1 MKNRFKEIKKHFEKE
16 AAVFDE
22 LFYKI
27 VPHYRT
33 MIEILV
39 QAMPFKKQSKLE
51 IIDLGCGTGNLGS
64 KAKEYYPNAH
74 LTCLDMS
81 ENMIKMAKTKFEKYP
96 DTVFWHGDIRKF
108 DYSKKYDAVISSMVL
123 HHVEGTEKIKFYKKL
138 HKTLKRGGIF
148 LNIDIFVTKDTAL
161 QKFYTD
167 KWISFMNEN
176 GLPLN
181 KVKEMLARHKKEDRP
196 VVIDWELSALKKAGF
211 KNPDIIFKNFNFA
224 VYGAK
229 K

>member
-16 AAVFDE
+16 AKFFDSF
-22 LFYKI
+22 FYKI
-27 VPHYRT
+27 VPQYRQ
-33 MIEILV
+33 MLEILV
-39 QAMPFKKQSKLE
+39 QSMPFEKNKKLKV
-51 IIDLGCGTGNLGS
+51 IDLGCGTGNLGL
-64 KAKEYYPNAH
+64 KAKEYYPHAH
-74 LTCLDMS
+74 LTCVDMS

-123 HHVEGTEKIKFYKKL
+123 HHVEGAEKIKFYKKL
-138 HKTLKRGGIF
+138 HKALKTGGIF
-148 LNIDIFVTKDTAL
+148 LNIDIFITKDAVL

-167 KWISFMNEN
+167 KWISFMSEN
-176 GLPLN
+176 GLALN
-181 KVKEMLARHKKEDRP
+181 KVKEMLLRHKKEDRP

-211 KNPDIIFKNFNFA
+211 KSSDIIFKNFNFA
-224 VYGAK
+224 GYTAK

>member
-51 IIDLGCGTGNLGS
+51 IIDLGCGTGNLGA
-64 KAKEYYPNAH
+64 KAKECYPNAH
-74 LTCLDMS
+74 LTCLDIS

-108 DYSKKYDAVISSMVL
+108 DYSKKYDAVISSMAL
-123 HHVEGTEKIKFYKKL
+123 HHVEGNEKIKFYKKL
-138 HKTLKRGGIF
+138 HKALKHGGVF
-148 LNIDIFVTKDTAL
+148 LNMDIFITKDASI

-167 KWISFMNEN
+167 KWISFMSEN
-176 GLPLN
+176 GLASN
-181 KVKEMLARHKKEDRP
+181 KVKEMILRHKKEDRP